1 MFLFF
6 FAALWFIDL
15 MRYLRIILP
24 LVLIV
29 LLSVPV
35 HAQKIIEASGRI
47 LDIESMEPLVGVN
60 ISVKDKALGTVSDTR
75 GYFYLRVRETLP
87 LTLRF
92 SMIGYKTEEYT
103 VDESPESGIRIRLK
117 PETYIGEE
125 IIITTPVVEVEQKTM
140 REQISIELLDA
151 IAVRET
157 PSANFYEALAH
168 LKGVDVTTQSMQF
181 MTVNARGFNST
192 ENIRF
197 VQVVDGMD
205 NQIPGMSFSIGNV
218 AGLNEL
224 DVESI
229 EFLPGPSS
237 VIYGAN
243 ALNGL
248 LVMTSKDPF
257 VYQGLSA
264 YVKPGISDLKTG
276 SDYPFQF
283 ITKPLVDAGLRY
295 ATSFNDKIAFKINAS
310 IMRGKDWYAND
321 TTNIRPGN
329 IHYELDPGHDALNKY
344 GDEITQVLPIG
355 EYGENIIVARTGY
368 RDKHLVDN
376 GVKSIKVN
384 AAVHYRI
391 TDNVTA
397 ILQANFGN
405 ATTVYTA
412 DNRIALSNFN
422 VYQGKA
428 ELVGDHFLFRGYTTQ
443 QNTGDTYDSRYLAIH
458 LNEAYASDEQWFKD
472 YYDAY
477 SNRLMFWQVQPYDHN
492 AARAFADR
500 NRLTPNSAAYN
511 EEKERIINNPDFKE
525 GARFTNNSS
534 LYHLDGVYNF
544 KHQIKWIEVQLGGS
558 YRYYDLDSKG
568 TIFPDTTGN
577 DIFFTEYGGFVEL
590 SKKVFDEKV
599 HITGSL
605 RYDKSEKF
613 QGHFSPRLSALYTYK
628 EKHNFRA
635 SFLTGYRNPS
645 AKEQFINKDLGY
657 SRLVGGLEPL
667 IEPFDLF
674 ENSIYNSSI
683 EKFNDKV
690 DEDMYSTTT
699 TPLGSEQAILKNIGI
714 LQDGVIPNGAFKTLS
729 PEQVISFEFGYKT
742 KLVDKLFIDAVY
754 YYSIYR
760 DFIGLVEVVKPRTS
774 PTVDLYTAAHQINNS
789 SQSELFFIYT
799 NAQEKVMI
807 QGISLGMKYMF
818 PVGAVLSGNATW
830 SDLRSDP
837 KDPIIPGFNTPG
849 FKANVS
855 ISNRR
860 LDKLEN
866 NPGFKRVGFN
876 LAWRYQ
882 SSINWESPYASGW
895 LEPYNSWDLQFSY
908 TFVNPRSVIKAGV
921 SNFLNIPYTNSFGG
935 AQVGAFYYISY
946 SIEDLFNF

>member
-1 MFLFF
+1 
-6 FAALWFIDL
+6 
-15 MRYLRIILP
+15 MRYLKILLP
-24 LVLIV
+24 LILIV
-29 LLSVPV
+29 FLPAGV
-35 HAQKIIEASGRI
+35 HAQQIIEASGRV
-47 LDIESMEPLVGVN
+47 LDIESTESLVGVN

-75 GYFYLRVRETLP
+75 GYFYLRVRESLP

-92 SMIGYKTEEYT
+92 SMIGYKTEEYV

-125 IIITTPVVEVEQKTM
+125 IIITTPVVEVEQKTL

-151 IAVRET
+151 IAIRET
-157 PSANFYEALAH
+157 PASNFYEALAH

-181 MTVNARGFNST
+181 MTINARGFNST

-218 AGLNEL
+218 AGLSEL
-224 DVESI
+224 DVETI

-257 VYQGLSA
+257 VYQGLSG
-264 YVKPGISDLKTG
+264 YIKPGVSDLKTG

-329 IHYELDPGHDALNKY
+329 IHYELDPGHNALNKY
-344 GDEITQVLPIG
+344 GDEITQVLPV
-355 EYGENIIVARTGY
+355 GENGEDVIVARTGY
-368 RDKHLVDN
+368 RDKDLVDN
-376 GVKSIKVN
+376 GVKSIKLN

-391 TDNVTA
+391 TDKVTA
-397 ILQANFGN
+397 IIYGNFGN
-405 ATTVYTA
+405 ATTVYTS

-422 VYQGKA
+422 VYQTKA
-428 ELVGDHFLFRGYTTQ
+428 ELEGDHFLLRGYTTQ

-458 LNEAYASDEQWFKD
+458 LNESYANNEDWFRD
-472 YYDAY
+472 YYRAY
-477 SNRLMFWQVQPYDHN
+477 SGSLRFWNVQPYDHN

-500 NRLTPNSAAYN
+500 DRLEPRSAAYN
-511 EEKERIINNPDFKE
+511 QEKERIINNPDFTR
-525 GARFTNNSS
+525 GARMVNNSS
-534 LYHLDGVYNF
+534 LYHFDGIYQF
-544 KHQIKWIEVQLGGS
+544 KHQIKWIDVQLGGS
-558 YRYYDLDSKG
+558 YRYYDLESEG

-577 DIFFTEYGGFVEL
+577 DIFFTEFGGFVEL
-590 SKKVFDEKV
+590 SKKVFDERL
-599 HITGSL
+599 HITGSF

-613 QGHFSPRLSALYTYK
+613 QGHFSPRFAALYTLN
-628 EKHNFRA
+628 EQHNFRA

-657 SRLVGGLEPL
+657 SRLLGGLDPM
-667 IEPFDLF
+667 IEPFDIF
-674 ENSIYNSSI
+674 ENSFYNSAV
-683 EKFNDKV
+683 EKFNERV
-690 DEDMYSTTT
+690 DADLYSA
-699 TPLGSEQAILKNIGI
+699 TPLGSEQALLKNLGI
-714 LQDGVIPNGAFKTLS
+714 LQEGIVPTGAISSLS
-729 PEQVISFEFGYKT
+729 PEKVISFEVGYKS
-742 KLVDKLFIDAVY
+742 KLFDKLFIDAVY

-760 DFIGLVEVVKPRTS
+760 DFIGLMEVVKPATS

-789 SQSELFFIYT
+789 TQSEMLFIYT
-799 NAQEKVMI
+799 NASEEVMI
-807 QGISLGMKYMF
+807 QGISMGMKFMF
-818 PVGAVLSGNATW
+818 PIGAVLSGNATW

-837 KDPIIPGFNTPG
+837 KDPIVPGFNTPG

-855 ISNRR
+855 LSNRR

-882 SSINWESPYASGW
+882 SGINWESPYASGW
-895 LEPYNSWDLQFSY
+895 LDPYNSWDIQFSY

-921 SNFLNIPYTNSFGG
+921 SNFFNIPYTTSFGG